1 MFVEEPNARTVK
13 NVAAFMF
20 GNDVP
25 VEVAVNV
32 FNASNGF
39 NRSFVDEKMYEWYYV

>member
-1 MFVEEPNARTVK
+1 MDPLRVVEEYLVAVESWLTYIIVHTFVEVPSDHSVK

-25 VEVAVNV
+25 IEI
-32 FNASNGF
+32 
-39 NRSFVDEKMYEWYYV
+39 E